1 MAAGIAIILLAAG
14 ASSRMRGRDK
24 LLERIGGEPLLPR
37 QTRAAIAASDKVYVV
52 LDSGNS
58 ARAELLRGF
67 DVEIVPVAPRL
78 GMSDSIA
85 AGVAALPQDIGGIVV
100 LPADMPEIGSSEI
113 KKVINVFRQDQSK
126 VCRGSTTDGIPG
138 HPVVFPARL
147 RPALVNLSGDD
158 GAKSLLMEEDV
169 RLVALP
175 GNVAITDLDTPE
187 EWDDWRRA
195 QDF

>member
-24 LLERIGGEPLLPR
+24 LQERIGGEPLLPR
-37 QTRAAIAASDKVYVV
+37 QTCAAIAASDKVYVV

-113 KKVINVFRQDQSK
+113 KKVINVFGQDQSK
-126 VCRGSTTDGIPG
+126 ICRGSTADDIPG
-138 HPVVFPARL
+138 HPVVFPARF

-175 GNVAITDLDTPE
+175 GNAAITDLDTPE
-187 EWDDWRRA
+187 EWNEWRRA